1 MCFGKAI
8 DLKTSGGYQLYIFT
22 TYSEHYGVRPRT
34 WGQSEMAYFTNL
46 QHLCC
51 QGALSKFILALN
63 NDIQA

>member
-34 WGQSEMAYFTNL
+34 WGQSEMAYSDTDE
-46 QHLCC
+46 
-51 QGALSKFILALN
+51 GKY
-63 NDIQA
+63 